1 MITTLSLSGKKTYNS
16 LNISG
21 KQLILG
27 KSKISD
33 EIDNFKIS
41 ILNNLIFP
49 LISKDWQSLNEN
61 IYSLDK
67 LKTKID
73 TYYDSY
79 KLDDLLIY
87 KEVMNAI
94 EIVVSEH
101 KELEGLEKKIYGD
114 TTNLSTMIYKT
125 AMIKLKPEYE
135 IYNLII
141 GKPNK
146 AQNEIYVDEIL
157 KDIENLLLQDD
168 ISFNRI
174 KDFISKKY
182 FQQN

>member
-1 MITTLSLSGKKTYNS
+1 MVTTLSLSGKKTYNT

-21 KQLILG
+21 KQLYFG
-27 KSKISD
+27 KSKISE

-61 IYSLDK
+61 MYSLDR

-73 TYYDSY
+73 TYYESY

-87 KEVMNAI
+87 KEVINAI
-94 EIVVSEH
+94 ELVLMEH
-101 KELEGLEKKIYGD
+101 KELEVLEKKIYGE

-125 AMIKLKPEYE
+125 AMVKLKPEYE
-135 IYNLII
+135 IYNLIL
-141 GKPNK
+141 GKPSRTLNQTYIDEVINDINK
-146 AQNEIYVDEIL
+146 LLSQT
-157 KDIENLLLQDD
+157 DIN
-168 ISFNRI
+168 FNKI
-174 KDFISKKY
+174 KEFICNKY
-182 FQQN
+182 CL